1 MRAVNQSIGRAIRHQ
16 KDYASILLIDE
27 RYALPRINKKLSGW
41 IRDYVRPSDK
51 FGPCI
56 RDIRTFFKGHAGSG
70 GAGEGVI
77 GGGELNKRADA
88 LSNAAMDAT
97 VTNPRQFEA
106 SAWVDE
112 LRPL

>member
-77 GGGELNKRADA
+77 GGGGGSGTPQILQGAHDH
-88 LSNAAMDAT
+88 T
-97 VTNPRQFEA
+97 
-106 SAWVDE
+106 
-112 LRPL
+112 